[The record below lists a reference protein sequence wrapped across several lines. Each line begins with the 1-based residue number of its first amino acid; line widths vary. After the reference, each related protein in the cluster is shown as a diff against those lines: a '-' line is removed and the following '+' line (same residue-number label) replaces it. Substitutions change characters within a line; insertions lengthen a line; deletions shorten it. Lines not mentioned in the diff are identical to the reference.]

1 MINNSS
7 NKRNCRLSAAMLTI
21 AGVTV
26 LLMGLMV
33 LRRRRGV
40 LQVAMLCV
48 LYCICACS
56 TKMGEAGVSVL
67 LKEKIIKPDTRGW
80 SFVMYSFCQTS
91 TSPTL
96 PVRPKRGKVVVVVLL
111 LLLLLGT
118 VRYESKYRP
127 IIHFR
132 CFTDPHN
139 HTGC

>member
-1 MINNSS
+1 M
-7 NKRNCRLSAAMLTI
+7 
-21 AGVTV
+21 
-26 LLMGLMV
+26 
-33 LRRRRGV
+33 

-56 TKMGEAGVSVL
+56 TKMGGLYSPQR
-67 LKEKIIKPDTRGW
+67 KKIIKPDTRGW
-80 SFVMYSFCQTS
+80 SFVMCSFCQTS

-96 PVRPKRGKVVVVVLL
+96 PVRPKRGKVVVFVV
-111 LLLLLGT
+111 LLLGT

-139 HTGC
+139 HTYSESSRQVLSTDAPVMTMTKTHAKTKTKTKTELSRRRND